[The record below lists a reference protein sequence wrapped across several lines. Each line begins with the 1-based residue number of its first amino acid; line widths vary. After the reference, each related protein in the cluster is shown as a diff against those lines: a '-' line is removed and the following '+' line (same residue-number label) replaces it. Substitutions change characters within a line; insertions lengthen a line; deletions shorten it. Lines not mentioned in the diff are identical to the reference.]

1 MFVRE
6 LRAHLESLPGI
17 GPHVAARL
25 AKLGITS
32 VASLL
37 TYYPR
42 DWEDRSRR
50 IPLKDY
56 QKEPVVCTQVRVVAH
71 DWIQTRPG
79 MFAKGK
85 DQRILKIYVEDET
98 AQAVL
103 VCFNRPFL
111 ERQLLV
117 GKSYWLW
124 GQFQYRYGELQ
135 SSNFEFEAVH
145 DTHQPPRLFGKILP
159 IYGLTEGLSQNQ
171 LRTIMQRAL
180 DRYGP
185 HIEGELPAFLVKK
198 YNLLPT
204 AEALRAV
211 HFPLNQEELE
221 QARQTLI
228 YQELFYLELLIGRRA
243 QNRRV
248 HGESQG
254 IKNREGAASVLTAR
268 GLFPLQ
274 ETLLRRLPF
283 PLTPGQRQAINDIN
297 KDMIGP
303 IPMARLIQGDVGC
316 GKTLVSFFAVLAARE
331 LGGQTALMAPTE
343 LLARQHAENAARLL
357 EPLGLHVAFLT
368 GNIKAQGRSHLLKA
382 LAAGDID
389 LVVGTHAL
397 FSQDVVYHRLQLVI
411 IDEQH
416 RFGVLQRSQILAKG
430 NNPDLLMMSAT
441 PIPRTLALTVFGD
454 LEVSTIHDMPGGRK
468 PVKTHLAKQSSEQRV
483 YDFVR
488 RELEKGHQAYFV
500 YPLIDEGTS
509 EVTANLKDAQS
520 MAERLAREVYPEY
533 KVALIHSRL
542 EEEKKREIME
552 AFRKG
557 EIHVLVATSVVEVGV
572 DVPNATCM
580 VVEHAERFGLAALH
594 QLRGRVGRG
603 ADQAYCF
610 LVYSDNLSEDG
621 KHRLTTMLHHQD
633 GFIIAEEDLKI
644 RGPGHLAGKEQSGY
658 FTLGMADPIRD
669 VETLQKA
676 RHDAFAIIEKDPG
689 LLLPDHTV
697 LREVLSRSP
706 PFEGVAL

>member
-17 GPHVAARL
+17 GPHLAARL

-50 IPLKDY
+50 IPLKDF
-56 QKEPVVCTQVRVVAH
+56 QKEPTVCTQVRVLAH

-79 MFAKGK
+79 IFVKGRE
-85 DQRILKIYVEDET
+85 QRILKIYIEDET

-111 ERQLLV
+111 ERQLVV

-145 DTHQPPRLFGKILP
+145 DKNQPPRLFGKILP

-171 LRTIMQRAL
+171 LRTIIQRAL
-180 DRYGP
+180 ERYGP
-185 HIEGELPAFLVKK
+185 HIEGELPTFLMKK
-198 YNLLPT
+198 YDLLPT
-204 AEALRAV
+204 AQAIRAI

-221 QARQTLI
+221 RARKTLI

-243 QNRRV
+243 QNRRA
-248 HGESQG
+248 HGGDQER
-254 IKNREGAASVLTAR
+254 KHKEGAPLLNPD
-268 GLFPLQ
+268 GLLPLQ
-274 ETLLRRLPF
+274 EVLLRRLPF
-283 PLTPGQRQAINDIN
+283 PLTPGQQQAIKDIN
-297 KDMIGP
+297 KDMAGP

-316 GKTLVSFFAVLAARE
+316 GKTLVSFFAALAARE

-454 LEVSTIHDMPGGRK
+454 LEVSTIRDMPGGRK

-557 EIHVLVATSVVEVGV
+557 EIHILVATSVVEVGV

-580 VVEHAERFGLAALH
+580 VIEHAERFGLAALH

-676 RHDAFAIIEKDPG
+676 RHDAFSIIEKDPG
-689 LLLPDHTV
+689 LLLPEHTV